1 MGGIR
6 WCVLTGESAGQ
17 DSCLYLV
24 LASVLGNLITSSQ
37 LRNYHLHMV
46 LACISFDLM
55 TTYDGFLLRGVCD
68 LSSVISGS
76 LHVDEVQ
83 KNKQIGTL
91 MPSYLNLNVDMRN
104 VRFTQ
109 FTQDLVL
116 YLSKLSLT

>member
-1 MGGIR
+1 MGGIC

-24 LASVLGNLITSSQ
+24 LASVLGNVITSSQ

-68 LSSVISGS
+68 LNSVVSGS
-76 LHVDEVQ
+76 LHVEVQ

-109 FTQDLVL
+109 DLVL
-116 YLSKLSLT
+116 YF